1 MAAGLAAFACK
12 KAEDVEVPVTMTIDT
27 ASCTTEEPDFVEL
40 TCPTAVGL
48 TLWGDESADRLQSV
62 CLDLPGTDRTL
73 VALPPLLDTVDL
85 STMTTE
91 PVRLEMG
98 LFAPRAASDG
108 CPDVSENHAD
118 MLLKGDTEPTDLSS
132 TVRGLAV
139 TIVCVSVESSEVCYT
154 ACDDAYNP
162 CLDIGWCQQTYDS
175 CSAGCADGDTECLSM
190 CQTAFEACMVD
201 ECSSLDEDCR
211 TGCSGQEGCET
222 RCTDEHNECLKLG
235 ACDARYDTCL
245 NDCDVAPPG
254 TCATVY

>member
-139 TIVCVSVESSEVCYT
+139 TIVCVSVESSEEIT
-154 ACDDAYNP
+154 AWFAIDLNQDGRCDLVAYRY
-162 CLDIGWCQQTYDS
+162 WY
-175 CSAGCADGDTECLSM
+175 DTEHHHGVHIWTS
-190 CQTAFEACMVD
+190 
-201 ECSSLDEDCR
+201 R
-211 TGCSGQEGCET
+211 
-222 RCTDEHNECLKLG
+222 
-235 ACDARYDTCL
+235 
-245 NDCDVAPPG
+245 
-254 TCATVY
+254 